1 MCATQKNKFPDLPP
15 LSTQSGI
22 VTSNEAD
29 LYSAN
34 LALTKQLRKLS
45 EALAVARSGLVAADK
60 EIRIIAADNLIEH
73 YPLMDIARET
83 ITQIDNIT
91 GGQDE

>member
-1 MCATQKNKFPDLPP
+1 MT
-15 LSTQSGI
+15 T
-22 VTSNEAD
+22 NEP
-29 LYSAN
+29 N
-34 LALTKQLRKLS
+34 LAAEVARLQDLRTDTTTREYTIAQWLVITRLS

-83 ITQIDNIT
+83 ITQIDKLT
-91 GGQDE
+91 GEKDAK